1 MRRVFKDEAYEQRF
15 NRDGYLRLECL
26 DAATIARIEE
36 FYLANSDQNFTGFHN
51 SLSLQAP
58 ETKAKIHKFLAQI
71 FDEYLRDYFDDY
83 RALVATF
90 VSKKSDPGSV
100 VAPHQDWWLVNER
113 EYTSLNV
120 WAPLCATNAENGA
133 LGLFK
138 GSHRLK
144 QNITGTN
151 LDSNLFIPAELLKY
165 LTFFHM
171 KAGEVL
177 FYSTQIIHAS
187 APNKSGRQRTAA
199 SIGVIP
205 SETRP
210 LHYVGK
216 TPGASKILE
225 LEVDEEFYHRY
236 YMNKSR
242 HVSPSDDHVVNT
254 GGYRSREVEY
264 TPDRIDG
271 QDILRLYEPRAV
283 ATLRRIKDRLKAKV
297 VLR

>member
-1 MRRVFKDEAYEQRF
+1 MRRIFKDEGHERLF
-15 NRDGYLRLECL
+15 ERDGYVLLKAL
-26 DAATIARIEE
+26 DGAAIARIEE
-36 FYLANSDQNFTGFHN
+36 FYLANSDQDFTGFHN
-51 SLSLQAP
+51 SLSLHAP
-58 ETKAKIHKFLAQI
+58 ETKGKIYKFLAQI
-71 FDEYLRDYFDDY
+71 FDEYLSGYFDDY

-113 EYTSLNV
+113 ECASLNV
-120 WAPLCATNAENGA
+120 WAPLCDTNADNGA

-144 QNITGTN
+144 RNISGTN
-151 LDSNLFIPAELLKY
+151 LDSNLFIPARYLKH
-165 LTFFHM
+165 LTFFHL

-177 FYSTQIIHAS
+177 IYSTQTIHAS

-205 SETRP
+205 SEARP
-210 LHYVGK
+210 VHYVGE

-225 LEVDEEFYHRY
+225 LEVDEEFYHQY
-236 YMNKSR
+236 HMNIPR
-242 HVSPSDDHVVNT
+242 HVSPSDDHVVNN

-264 TPDRIDG
+264 TPVRIDG

-283 ATLRRIKDRLKAKV
+283 AALRRIKDRLKSKIAF
-297 VLR
+297 R